1 MNTYLST
8 ILIAS
13 CIFFNACSSENP
25 MSNDAITKASL
36 EEQWEN
42 ISADLKHEYNQQ
54 DVTTIKSVDGIPQIV
69 GGMMAIAK
77 KIKYSEEA
85 IANNIEGR
93 VEVEFIVNEQGD
105 VIDASIIRGI
115 GYGCDES
122 ALLAVT
128 STKFVAPIIDGS
140 PNMVKMR
147 IPIVFK
153 LQK

>member
-1 MNTYLST
+1 
-8 ILIAS
+8 
-13 CIFFNACSSENP
+13 

-140 PNMVKMR
+140 PTMVKMR